1 MGVIFETERLVV
13 RQWTHDDAETVYD
26 IYARD
31 EVARWVGAAPRAM
44 ASVDAAHATV
54 DRWAARSEPDP
65 TYGVWA
71 IVPRGARRPVGSVL
85 LVGLPDGDGVPT
97 GDIEVG
103 WHLHPDAWGNGYAT
117 EAARG
122 ALDRGFAAGLREVFA
137 VVRPGNEPSQ
147 AVCRRLHMKH
157 LGRTNRYYGLSV
169 ELFRSAE

>member
-1 MGVIFETERLVV
+1 
-13 RQWTHDDAETVYD
+13 
-26 IYARD
+26 
-31 EVARWVGAAPRAM
+31 
-44 ASVDAAHATV
+44 
-54 DRWAARSEPDP
+54 
-65 TYGVWA
+65 VWA

-147 AVCRRLHMKH
+147 AVCRRLHMEH

-169 ELFRSAE
+169 ELFRYAGVSRVSRWATACPVCDPRTRQCRSPETSISAPRPAGIATRCSSA